1 MIKIYQLTCCIA
13 FLIIL
18 QSCFVKQRSN
28 MSFLD
33 RSVMGREA
41 EVMSIKVPMFLI
53 KPFLTKAL
61 KEEDDEVLHLAI
73 KKIKSVKLTT
83 LSNTKNNNQI
93 RENFI
98 NFLKNKDMEE
108 YATIISDG
116 DRVSVNGLMKKDKIK
131 TLMLGVS
138 SDDGEHVFI
147 EVKGNFT
154 MDDLAHAINSYEK
167 K

>member
-1 MIKIYQLTCCIA
+1 M
-13 FLIIL
+13 
-18 QSCFVKQRSN
+18 
-28 MSFLD
+28 
-33 RSVMGREA
+33 
-41 EVMSIKVPMFLI
+41 
-53 KPFLTKAL
+53 TKAL